1 METDPSFAL
10 ISCGMDTIQTGQT
23 DSPTDR
29 LSIPNTNLEH
39 QTHDVRQEKDLVVA
53 FESALEQNE
62 KLFNLV
68 QKQKEIIRELGHR
81 LKTLK
86 RKLSGKLFKENKEGW
101 IFLKSASLTYTVTFC
116 TSGSLGTKNY
126 ISCEL

>member
-29 LSIPNTNLEH
+29 LSIPNTNSDRLSVPNTNLEH
-39 QTHDVRQEKDLVVA
+39 QTHDVRQEKDLVMA

-101 IFLKSASLTYTVTFC
+101 IFFLKKVHL
-116 TSGSLGTKNY
+116 
-126 ISCEL
+126 

>member
-10 ISCGMDTIQTGQT
+10 ISCGMNTIQTGQT
-23 DSPTDR
+23 DSPSDR
-29 LSIPNTNLEH
+29 LSIPNTNLEQ
-39 QTHDVRQEKDLVVA
+39 QTNDVRQEKDLVVA

-86 RKLSGKLFKENKEGW
+86 RKLSGKLFLREQRRLDFF
-101 IFLKSASLTYTVTFC
+101 FLQKSASLTYTV
-116 TSGSLGTKNY
+116 LG
-126 ISCEL
+126 